1 LSQKSRPSSE
11 DKGEVVKAGIIK
23 LTDMGMIKDVFRM
36 LATQVKGESYK
47 MQRLFEFT
55 DFLKKE
61 GIAPTFYKIE
71 SASTEPEVI
80 INGKKVLM
88 FSSNNYLGLAKHPK
102 VIEKAGEALQKHGLG
117 PGGSR
122 FLCGNIDILDEL
134 DKATAEL
141 VGTEDAVTL
150 PTGYMANVAVFKAV
164 MDPIIGIFPYRK
176 GEGVILSDEFNHGSI
191 VDGCRLSYAE
201 KVIFRHND
209 LSDLEKKLK
218 RISKRRHKMI
228 VTEGVFSPWGEFAP
242 LPEIVELAKKYNAV
256 LMVDDAHGV
265 GAVGETGGGAV
276 EHFKLRG
283 EVDIV
288 MGSFDKALG
297 GMGGFLASS
306 KKLAEHLRVAAR
318 PNILSSAL
326 SGVLAGGLIESIK
339 ICRSEEGAKLRSQL
353 SANADYLR
361 KSFNNL
367 GFKIVGNGEV
377 PVTPVFIGEEAKSIK
392 LAEKLLEY
400 GIYSPSFRWP
410 AVPKGES
417 RIRVTPMATH
427 KKEHLD
433 ALLQAFSRVKEEFK
447 L

>member
-1 LSQKSRPSSE
+1 
-11 DKGEVVKAGIIK
+11 
-23 LTDMGMIKDVFRM
+23 
-36 LATQVKGESYK
+36 

-55 DFLKKE
+55 DFLEKE
-61 GIAPTFYKIE
+61 GIAPTFHKIE
-71 SASTEPEVI
+71 TAGTEPEVI

-88 FSSNNYLGLAKHPK
+88 FSSNNYLGLALHPK
-102 VIEKAGEALQKHGLG
+102 VIAKAKEALEKHGLG

-134 DKATAEL
+134 DKETAEL

-150 PTGYMANVAVFKAV
+150 PTGYMANVAVFKAI

-176 GEGVILSDEFNHGSI
+176 GEGVIFSDEFNHGSI

-218 RISKRRHKMI
+218 RSSLRRHKMI

-242 LPEIVELAKKYNAV
+242 LPEILELAKKYNAV
-256 LMVDDAHGV
+256 FMVDDAHGV
-265 GAVGETGGGAV
+265 GAVGKTGGGAV
-276 EHFKLRG
+276 EHFGLRG
-283 EVDIV
+283 QVDIV

-297 GMGGFLASS
+297 GMGGFLASG

-318 PNILSSAL
+318 PNILSSAV
-326 SGVLAGGLIESIK
+326 SGVLAGGLIEAIK
-339 ICRSEEGAKLRSQL
+339 ICRSEEGIKLRSQL

-361 KSFNNL
+361 KNFNAL

-377 PVTPVFIGEEAKSIK
+377 PVTPVFIGEESKSIR
-392 LAEKLLEY
+392 LADRLLEY

-417 RIRVTPMATH
+417 RIRITPMATH

-433 ALLQAFSRVKEEFK
+433 ALLHAFGKVKEEFK